1 MENRLAENI
10 RKYRKE
16 LGLNQEDLAERLGIT
31 LGTVSKWE
39 RGISEPDLQYIMDLA
54 ELFHVSVDVM
64 IGFTMRGNNADK
76 EAERISTLENEAPLE
91 ETAAEYDRA
100 LMKFPNHFDIVYGAA
115 KCYMQ
120 IGVVYKREPEL
131 RRAIELLRHAIDLFS
146 QNKDPELNEL
156 DLSNDIAQCYAT
168 LKEYRRAIEEYKK
181 NNVCGIND
189 AEIGLL
195 LTENEKNPKEGI
207 KYIQRAFLNQIGTT
221 ITSMSG
227 FVIYYRDTG
236 NTERVIQSVE
246 WTLEYLK
253 SLKEDP
259 KEKCYLDKMI
269 CLHYCLLAIGMDMTG
284 RDQKAE
290 DSLVNAVRMAK
301 AFDEHPVYTL
311 DNILFA
317 EKARGS
323 TVYDNAGP
331 TAMESLV
338 RTMEKDGQG
347 TSEKFRERFYQL
359 IKIAC
364 EKKGVCKQ
372 TLLKAED

>member
-131 RRAIELLRHAIDLFS
+131 RRAIELLRHAIELFS

-269 CLHYCLLAIGMDMTG
+269 CLHYFLLAIGMDMTG

-347 TSEKFRERFYQL
+347 TSEKFKERFYQL

-372 TLLKAED
+372 TLLKTED

>member
-10 RKYRKE
+10 RKYRKD

-64 IGFTMRGNNADK
+64 IGFTMRGNNADS
-76 EAERISTLENEAPLE
+76 EAERIGKLEDELSIGE
-91 ETAAEYDRA
+91 VVAEYDRA
-100 LMKFPNHFDIVYGAA
+100 LMKFPNHFGIVYGAA
-115 KCYMQ
+115 RCYMQ
-120 IGVVYKREPEL
+120 IGVVYKKEPEL
-131 RRAIELLRHAIDLFS
+131 RRAIELLRHSIELYS
-146 QNKDPELNEL
+146 QNKDPKLSEL

-168 LKEYRRAIEEYKK
+168 LKEYKRAIEEYQK

-189 AEIGLL
+189 ASIGLL
-195 LTENEKNPKEGI
+195 LIENEKQPQEGI
-207 KYIQRAFLNQIGTT
+207 KYTEKAFLTHVGKT
-221 ITSMSG
+221 ITTMSG
-227 FVIYYRDTG
+227 FVSYYRDTG
-236 NTERVIQSVE
+236 NIERGIRAVE

-259 KEKCYLDKMI
+259 AEKAYLDKMI
-269 CLHYCLLAIGMDMTG
+269 CLHYFLLAIGMDMSG
-284 RDQKAE
+284 KAQKAE
-290 DSLVNAVRMAK
+290 DSMVNAVRMAK
-301 AFDEHPVYTL
+301 AFDEKPVYTL

-331 TAMESLV
+331 TAVDSLIRSME
-338 RTMEKDGQG
+338 RDGKE
-347 TSEKFRERFYQL
+347 TSEGFKKKFYEM
-359 IKIAC
+359 I
-364 EKKGVCKQ
+364 G
-372 TLLKAED
+372 

>member
-189 AEIGLL
+189 SEIGLL

-253 SLKEDP
+253 SLKEEP

-269 CLHYCLLAIGMDMTG
+269 CLHYFLLAIGMDMTG

-301 AFDEHPVYTL
+301 AFDEHPIYTL

-347 TSEKFRERFYQL
+347 TSEKFKERFYQL
-359 IKIAC
+359 INNSLR
-364 EKKGVCKQ
+364 EKGRLQ
-372 TLLKAED
+372 ADAT

>member
-189 AEIGLL
+189 SEIGLL

-269 CLHYCLLAIGMDMTG
+269 CLHYFLLAIGMDMTG

-347 TSEKFRERFYQL
+347 TSEKFKERFYQL

-372 TLLKAED
+372 TLLKTED

>member
-131 RRAIELLRHAIDLFS
+131 RRAIELLRHAIELFS

-168 LKEYRRAIEEYKK
+168 LKEYKRAIEEYKK

-189 AEIGLL
+189 SEIGLL

-207 KYIQRAFLNQIGTT
+207 KYIERAFLNQIGTT

-269 CLHYCLLAIGMDMTG
+269 CLHYFLLAIGMDMTG

-301 AFDEHPVYTL
+301 AFDEHPIYTL

-372 TLLKAED
+372 TLLKTED

>member
-131 RRAIELLRHAIDLFS
+131 RRAIELLRHAIELFS

-156 DLSNDIAQCYAT
+156 DLSNDIAQCYAA

-195 LTENEKNPKEGI
+195 LTENEKNPREGI
-207 KYIQRAFLNQIGTT
+207 KYIERAFLNQIGAT

-227 FVIYYRDTG
+227 FIIYYRDTG
-236 NTERVIQSVE
+236 NTDRVIQTVE
-246 WTLEYLK
+246 WMLEYLK

-269 CLHYCLLAIGMDMTG
+269 CLHYFLLAIGMDMTG
-284 RDQKAE
+284 REQKAE
-290 DSLVNAVRMAK
+290 DNLVNAVRMAR
-301 AFDEHPVYTL
+301 AFDEQPVYTL

-317 EKARGS
+317 EKAKES

-338 RTMEKDGQG
+338 RTMEKDGKE
-347 TSEKFRERFYQL
+347 TSEKFKERFYQL
-359 IKIAC
+359 INNSLR
-364 EKKGVCKQ
+364 EKGRLQ
-372 TLLKAED
+372 ADAT

>member
-269 CLHYCLLAIGMDMTG
+269 CLHYFLLAIGMDMTG

>member
-269 CLHYCLLAIGMDMTG
+269 CLHYFLLAIGMDMTG

-347 TSEKFRERFYQL
+347 TSEKFKERFYQL

-372 TLLKAED
+372 TLLKTED